1 MRCVVCGRDFNP
13 RGFQVV
19 VPGLGRGFDRIE
31 CALEAS
37 KSGLAPAAGA
47 AALDTTLMAAPV
59 TAPTPRAP
67 AALAP
72 AAVATSAGIVRAP
85 LLSSGN
91 LVLLA
96 ALTAATVF
104 LWLRVFAPGGL
115 SISLPGGSAAPSF
128 ERGTVPAV
136 IASMPSGPVTRPV
149 ADGAVRADGL
159 PASGAAATS
168 GKTKRDHKNG
178 TSDDSNSGKPSGGGS
193 KPSSRPA
200 STPLTPP
207 VQPTPPRSAPTPA
220 QPDPLPSPGGA
231 HPSPGGGSGGG
242 GHQAP
247 SLPTQP
253 SLPTLPGR
261 D

>member
-1 MRCVVCGRDFNP
+1 MCGRDFNP

-31 CALEAS
+31 CAVEAS
-37 KSGLAPAAGA
+37 ESGLAPAAGTA
-47 AALDTTLMAAPV
+47 EVDTALMAAPV
-59 TAPTPRAP
+59 TASATPRAP
-67 AALAP
+67 AALGP
-72 AAVATSAGIVRAP
+72 AVATSAGIVRAP

-96 ALTAATVF
+96 ALTAGTIF
-104 LWLRVFAPGGL
+104 LWLRVFAPGDL

-136 IASMPSGPVTRPV
+136 IASTPAGPLSRPV

-159 PASGAAATS
+159 PAPTAALTPD
-168 GKTKRDHKNG
+168 KTTRDHKQG
-178 TSDDSNSGKPSGGGS
+178 GASDDSGSGKPSGGGS
-193 KPSSRPA
+193 EPSGRPA

-207 VQPTPPRSAPTPA
+207 VQPTPPRTAPTPT
-220 QPDPLPSPGGA
+220 QPSPLPSPGDA
-231 HPSPGGGSGGG
+231 HPSSGGGSGGG
-242 GHQAP
+242 HEAP

-253 SLPTLPGR
+253 SLPTLP
-261 D
+261 

>member
-1 MRCVVCGRDFNP
+1 MRCAICGRDFNP

-37 KSGLAPAAGA
+37 ESGLAPAAGA
-47 AALDTTLMAAPV
+47 AAVDTALTAAPV
-59 TAPTPRAP
+59 TAPATPRAP

-72 AAVATSAGIVRAP
+72 AAFATGTGIVRAP

-96 ALTAATVF
+96 ALTAGTVF
-104 LWLRVFAPGGL
+104 LWLRVFAPGDL

-136 IASMPSGPVTRPV
+136 IASTPAGPLTRPV

-159 PASGAAATS
+159 PAPTAAPTP
-168 GKTKRDHKNG
+168 GKTKRDKQG
-178 TSDDSNSGKPSGGGS
+178 GASDDSGSGKPSGGGS
-193 KPSSRPA
+193 EPSSRPA

-207 VQPTPPRSAPTPA
+207 VQPTPPRSAPTPI
-220 QPDPLPSPGGA
+220 QPSPLPSPGGA

-242 GHQAP
+242 GGHEAP

-253 SLPTLPGR
+253 SLPTLP
-261 D
+261 

>member
-1 MRCVVCGRDFNP
+1 MRCAVCGRDFNP

-19 VPGLGRGFDRIE
+19 VPGLGRAFDRIE
-31 CALEAS
+31 CAAEAS
-37 KSGLAPAAGA
+37 ESGLAPAAGA
-47 AALDTTLMAAPV
+47 AALDPALMAAPV
-59 TAPTPRAP
+59 TAPAPPRAP
-67 AALAP
+67 AAVAP
-72 AAVATSAGIVRAP
+72 AALATSAGIVRAP

-96 ALTAATVF
+96 ALTAGTVF
-104 LWLRVFAPGGL
+104 LWLRVFAPGDL

-136 IASMPSGPVTRPV
+136 IASPPAGPVTRPV

-159 PASGAAATS
+159 RTTTATPEKAKRHRRGAA
-168 GKTKRDHKNG
+168 
-178 TSDDSNSGKPSGGGS
+178 SDDSGPGKPSSGGS

-220 QPDPLPSPGGA
+220 QPSSPPSPGGTR
-231 HPSPGGGSGGG
+231 PPSGGG
-242 GHQAP
+242 GGGSHQAP
-247 SLPTQP
+247 TLPTQP
-253 SLPTLPGR
+253 TLPTLPGR

>member
-1 MRCVVCGRDFNP
+1 MRCAICGRDFNP

-31 CALEAS
+31 CALAAS
-37 KSGLAPAAGA
+37 ESGLAPAAGA
-47 AALDTTLMAAPV
+47 AALDTALAAAPV
-59 TAPTPRAP
+59 TAWAPPRAP

-96 ALTAATVF
+96 ALTAGTVF
-104 LWLRVFAPGGL
+104 LWLRVFAPGDL

-136 IASMPSGPVTRPV
+136 IASTPAGPLTRPV
-149 ADGAVRADGL
+149 ADGAVVADGL
-159 PASGAAATS
+159 PATATPTP
-168 GKTKRDHKNG
+168 GKTKRDRKDG
-178 TSDDSNSGKPSGGGS
+178 TSDGSGFGKPSGGG

-220 QPDPLPSPGGA
+220 QPSPLPSPGDA
-231 HPSPGGGSGGG
+231 HPSPGGGGGGG

-261 D
+261 G

>member
-1 MRCVVCGRDFNP
+1 MRCAVCGRDFNP

-19 VPGLGRGFDRIE
+19 VPSLGRGFDRIE
-31 CALEAS
+31 CAVEAS
-37 KSGLAPAAGA
+37 ESGLAPAAGA
-47 AALDTTLMAAPV
+47 AALDTALTAAPV
-59 TAPTPRAP
+59 TAQATPRAP
-67 AALAP
+67 AAVAP

-96 ALTAATVF
+96 SLTAGTVF
-104 LWLRVFAPGGL
+104 LWLRVFAPGDL

-128 ERGTVPAV
+128 GRGTVPAV
-136 IASMPSGPVTRPV
+136 IAPTSPAGPVTRPV

-159 PASGAAATS
+159 LSPTPE
-168 GKTKRDHKNG
+168 KTKRDRRQG
-178 TSDDSNSGKPSGGGS
+178 ASDESGSGKPSGGGS

-220 QPDPLPSPGGA
+220 QPSSPPTPGGTR
-231 HPSPGGGSGGG
+231 PPSGGG
-242 GHQAP
+242 GGDGHQAP

-253 SLPTLPGR
+253 TLPALPGR

>member
-1 MRCVVCGRDFNP
+1 MRCAVCGRDFNP

-31 CALEAS
+31 CAAEAS
-37 KSGLAPAAGA
+37 ESGLAPAAGA
-47 AALDTTLMAAPV
+47 AALDPVLMAAPI
-59 TAPTPRAP
+59 TAPAPPRAPTAVAP
-67 AALAP
+67 AAL
-72 AAVATSAGIVRAP
+72 ATSAGIVRAP

-96 ALTAATVF
+96 ALTAGTVF
-104 LWLRVFAPGGL
+104 LWLRVFAPGDL

-136 IASMPSGPVTRPV
+136 IASPPAGPVTRPV
-149 ADGAVRADGL
+149 ADGAVQADGL
-159 PASGAAATS
+159 RTTTATPE
-168 GKTKRDHKNG
+168 KAKRHRRG
-178 TSDDSNSGKPSGGGS
+178 TGSDDSGPGRPGGGS
-193 KPSSRPA
+193 RPSSRPA

-220 QPDPLPSPGGA
+220 QPSSPPSPGGTR
-231 HPSPGGGSGGG
+231 PPSGGG
-242 GHQAP
+242 GGDSHQAP
-247 SLPTQP
+247 TLPTQP
-253 SLPTLPGR
+253 TLPTLPGR